1 MRFEL
6 HPQLAADTLQVA
18 SLDLS
23 ELRLM
28 NDARFP
34 WCILVPRVPDIA
46 EWHHL
51 PQHQQSIL
59 MSEISAVSNVIEA
72 LPGITKLNVGALG
85 NRVPQLHIHVLGRHP
100 DDAAWPDPVWGFG
113 TPERYDADA
122 AYGFAA
128 QLRAAL
134 KRQAPAD

>member
-34 WCILVPRVPDIA
+34 WCILVPRVPDIS

-51 PQHQQSIL
+51 PQDQQSAV
-59 MSEISAVSNVIEA
+59 MAEISAVSDVIEA

-113 TPERYDADA
+113 TPERYDTDA
-122 AYGFAA
+122 ADDFVA
-128 QLRAAL
+128 QLSAAL
-134 KRQAPAD
+134 KRQAQPD